1 MAPRLDRY
9 DLYELCVQA
18 PDRDAAVIDA
28 IHGHSPA
35 VLGED
40 FCGTA
45 AVSRH
50 WVTLPHPRQLERTA
64 IAVDNDPEPLARAE
78 AEGVTIRRADV
89 MEVDEAADA
98 IFVGNFSI
106 GEFRDRPALLN
117 YLKHVRE
124 RLTPGGIF
132 LCDIYGGAD
141 AHACGTLEDELQAPG
156 GEHVRY
162 LWEQR
167 AANPLTAEVVDALHF
182 EVTPPDGEP
191 YELADA
197 FVYHW
202 RLWTAAEL
210 REAMFDAGFDAV
222 EIYDRVDHALDD
234 EGVVHVLPLAEHDEV
249 GESFTIFI
257 VGRLTNGWPA

>member
-1 MAPRLDRY
+1 MQPRLDRY

-18 PDRDAAVIDA
+18 PDRDAALIDA
-28 IHGHSPA
+28 IHGNAPA

-50 WVTLPHPRQLERTA
+50 WVTLPHPRQLDRTA
-64 IAVDNDPEPLARAE
+64 IAVDSDPEPLARAE
-78 AEGVTIRRADV
+78 AEGVAIRRADV

-106 GEFRDRPALLN
+106 GEIHDRSGLVA
-117 YLKHVRE
+117 YLKHARE

-141 AHACGTLEDELQAPG
+141 AYACGTLEDEMQAQS
-156 GEHVRY
+156 GEQVRY

-167 AANPLTAEVVDALHF
+167 SANPLTAMVIDALHF
-182 EVTPPDGEP
+182 EVTPKDGEP

-197 FVYHW
+197 FVYDW
-202 RLWTAAEL
+202 RLWTVAEL
-210 REAMFDAGFDAV
+210 REALLEAGFDEV

-234 EGVVHVLPLAEHDEV
+234 DGTVHVLPLSELDEV
-249 GESFTIFI
+249 DESFTVFI
-257 VGRLTNGWPA
+257 VGRLTNG